1 MNYKSKST
9 GQVIIQTD
17 YDMMWSI
24 LENYRESECF
34 DNDTTQQQI
43 AIVTILND
51 FTEVVIE

>member
-1 MNYKSKST
+1 MSYKSKST
-9 GQVIIQTD
+9 GQEIWQTD

-24 LENYRESECF
+24 LENYLESECF

-51 FTEVVIE
+51 FIEVIE

>member
-9 GQVIIQTD
+9 GQEIWQTD

-24 LENYRESECF
+24 LENYLESECF

-51 FTEVVIE
+51 FIEVIE